1 MKYEDLLLDPAV
13 EIDKVVHQFTGK
25 SISPEKL
32 DLVVKLF
39 QIDLVKSSQVLSTAE
54 TTFVR
59 KGGAGGWKDYFS
71 DDSERVINELAG
83 EALRKLR
90 YLP

>member
-1 MKYEDLLLDPAV
+1 MCIRDSYKTNLNPYV
-13 EIDKVVHQFTGK
+13 F
-25 SISPEKL
+25 
-32 DLVVKLF
+32 
-39 QIDLVKSSQVLSTAE
+39 VKSSQVLSTAE